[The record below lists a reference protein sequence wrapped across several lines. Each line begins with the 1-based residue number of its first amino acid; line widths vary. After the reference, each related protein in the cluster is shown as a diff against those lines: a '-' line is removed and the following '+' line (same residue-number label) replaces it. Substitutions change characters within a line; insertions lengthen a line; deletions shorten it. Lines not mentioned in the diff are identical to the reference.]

1 MFSVNC
7 NKNTL
12 LSNLCFSKWSIQQ
25 ITVLLRKGF
34 FYKEE
39 EEAKVEQ
46 ILSCNFF
53 LQFYYFPITMAE
65 AIFLEMDPG
74 QSKALI
80 LPTGWQFSEV
90 SGIVCAGTHRKKIGP
105 RGLKKIPSP
114 NPSLYFVFATTTRIH
129 QSQDFLFYQNVSSI
143 YSDHLFLNPH
153 FDMLNF
159 LYN

>member
-1 MFSVNC
+1 M
-7 NKNTL
+7 
-12 LSNLCFSKWSIQQ
+12 
-25 ITVLLRKGF
+25 
-34 FYKEE
+34 
-39 EEAKVEQ
+39 
-46 ILSCNFF
+46 
-53 LQFYYFPITMAE
+53 QFYYFPITMAE

-129 QSQDFLFYQNVSSI
+129 
-143 YSDHLFLNPH
+143 
-153 FDMLNF
+153 
-159 LYN
+159 